1 MIRWLLIGSMF
12 FGLGTGLR
20 RGWVAIDW
28 CRFLADTN
36 LPSLNSLQ
44 PEAPVVCPSVVSGQ
58 ATPAGR

>member
-1 MIRWLLIGSMF
+1 MF

-36 LPSLNSLQ
+36 LPTLTNPQ
-44 PEAPVVCPSVVSGQ
+44 PDATPVCPPVVSGQ
-58 ATPAGR
+58 SREGTP